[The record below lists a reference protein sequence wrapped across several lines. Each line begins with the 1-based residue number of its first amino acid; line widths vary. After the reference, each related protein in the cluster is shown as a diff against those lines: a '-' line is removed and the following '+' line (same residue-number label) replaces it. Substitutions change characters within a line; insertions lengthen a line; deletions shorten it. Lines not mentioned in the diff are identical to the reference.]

1 MNQMK
6 EKFRIFVWPYLI
18 VALAYLLVYTA
29 LHWLLF
35 IKLDLFELDEDLL
48 KFWLPIALAWLP
60 VLFWLRPSLRKLESN
75 NPERSEF
82 ILQIIL
88 WLGLA
93 LPVIFAQHYM
103 ISATGKLSAV
113 HHPTAISQQSGTRY
127 YTLQQYYVDKNNAG
141 IVNDAQITGRYNEKY
156 TMSLYV
162 VLPVLDQAS
171 DTTGKTCNTWYA
183 LYFSKTVSNDL
194 SAAEKEKAYRQF
206 LHESQNEFDTLSLN
220 NFTYLEKVPYG
231 DSRSAY
237 LQAVQDNKRFSAAK
251 PVILQPRFTPFE
263 AHTVSP
269 IWTILVFIACFV
281 IWVAIV
287 VYSRLRNPHEKLF
300 NFHEAFQRVHPDHP
314 AHAARTEDTHPRPV
328 PPPRP
333 KYSLLKP
340 HTGYKVTPIL
350 MYINV
355 AIYLLMVLKGMGVME
370 FRAEDLL
377 KWGANY
383 RPYTVNGEWWRL
395 LTSTFLHGGL
405 IHLASNMFG
414 LVIAGA
420 FLEPMIGSRRLLI
433 SYLIAGIVASGA
445 STLWHPDTVSV
456 GASGAIFGLFGI
468 CIPFLAKAYH
478 NEMARR
484 QLFNILFLVGYN
496 LVWGMSGGV
505 DNAAHI
511 GGLVAGLV
519 TGLIIHPAVKKEY
532 LAAHNKEIPE
542 EETLD

>member
-1 MNQMK
+1 MK

-18 VALAYLLVYTA
+18 VALAYLLLYTA
-29 LHWLLF
+29 MHWLLF
-35 IKLDLFELDEDLL
+35 IKLDLFELDEELL

-60 VLFWLRPSLRKLESN
+60 VLFWLRPSLRKLASN

-82 ILQIIL
+82 ILQIVL
-88 WLGLA
+88 WLGIA
-93 LPVIFAQHYM
+93 LPVIFAQHYI
-103 ISATGKLSAV
+103 ISATGRLSALDT
-113 HHPTAISQQSGTRY
+113 PTEISNQSGSRY
-127 YTLQQYYVDKNNAG
+127 YTLQHFYVDKNYAG
-141 IVNDAQITGRYNEKY
+141 VVNDAEVTGRYNEQYK
-156 TMSLYV
+156 MSLYV
-162 VLPVLDQAS
+162 VLPVLDQPG
-171 DTTGKTCNTWYA
+171 DTAGTTCNTWYA
-183 LYFSKTVSNDL
+183 LYFSKSVSNDL
-194 SAAEKEKAYRQF
+194 NATAKEAAYRQF
-206 LHESQNEFDTLSLN
+206 LNESQRKFDTLSLH

-251 PVILQPRFTPFE
+251 PVILQPRFSAFA
-263 AHTVSP
+263 AHVISP
-269 IWTILVFIACFV
+269 IWTMLVFIACFL
-281 IWVAIV
+281 IWVAVV
-287 VYSRLRNPHEKLF
+287 VYARLKTPEEIS
-300 NFHEAFQRVHPDHP
+300 FHFPAAGQYHPP
-314 AHAARTEDTHPRPV
+314 AAEDPRRPV
-328 PPPRP
+328 PPPVPR
-333 KYSLLKP
+333 YSLLKP
-340 HTGYKVTPIL
+340 HTGYKVTPVL

-355 AIYLLMVLKGMGVME
+355 AIYLLMVLKGMGVMQ
-370 FRAEDLL
+370 FRASDLL
-377 KWGANY
+377 EWGANY
-383 RPYTVNGEWWRL
+383 RPYTIHGEWWRL

-433 SYLIAGIVASGA
+433 SYLVAGIVASGA

-478 NEMARR
+478 NEYARR

-496 LVWGMSGGV
+496 LVWGLSGGV

-519 TGLIIHPAVKKEY
+519 TGLVIHPAVKKEY
-532 LAAHNKEIPE
+532 LAAHKEEIPE